1 MNKRKFFRAALGC
14 CLLLPLASCS
24 EDEEIIVPPDPVS
37 YTTLVYMAAD
47 NSMDSEVDYTISQLR
62 QGARRSAGTAVVY
75 VDREGETPRLFS
87 ITQQGYD
94 GIVYD
99 WGKCPFCNGNLN
111 YSHR

>member
-1 MNKRKFFRAALGC
+1 MNKRKFFRAALGY

-62 QGARRSAGTAVVY
+62 QGAQRSAGTAVVY

-87 ITQQGYD
+87 ITQQG
-94 GIVYD
+94 GEVPRSRMRRRTPPIRKR
-99 WGKCPFCNGNLN
+99 WRG
-111 YSHR
+111 

>member
-1 MNKRKFFRAALGC
+1 MNKRKFFRAALGY

-62 QGARRSAGTAVVY
+62 QGARRSAGTAVSMW
-75 VDREGETPRLFS
+75 T
-87 ITQQGYD
+87 
-94 GIVYD
+94 
-99 WGKCPFCNGNLN
+99 GKVKRRACSVSRSKAGK
-111 YSHR
+111 SR

>member
-62 QGARRSAGTAVVY
+62 QGAQRSAGTAVVY

-111 YSHR
+111 YSH

>member
-24 EDEEIIVPPDPVS
+24 EDEEINVPPDPVS

-87 ITQQGYD
+87 ITQQGE
-94 GIVYD
+94 
-99 WGKCPFCNGNLN
+99 K
-111 YSHR
+111 SR